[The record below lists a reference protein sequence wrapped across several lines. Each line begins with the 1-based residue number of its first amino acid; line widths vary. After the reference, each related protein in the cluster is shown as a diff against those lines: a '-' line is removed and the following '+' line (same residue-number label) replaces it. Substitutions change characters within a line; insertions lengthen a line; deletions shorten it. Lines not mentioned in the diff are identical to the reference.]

1 MGKRNKMNNIP
12 LKYQSQVKQLVN
24 KAYARG
30 FVKGQ
35 KSMRRE
41 IIEFRCNK
49 CHNLQDQDDKQSNE
63 NWAVFKTN
71 EKCKCGGKYVLFV
84 NGKEL

>member
-1 MGKRNKMNNIP
+1 MKLEGNKMNKIP

-35 KSMRRE
+35 KSRERE
-41 IIEFRCNK
+41 IVKINK
-49 CHNLQDQDDKQSNE
+49 KRKKIL
-63 NWAVFKTN
+63 
-71 EKCKCGGKYVLFV
+71 
-84 NGKEL
+84 

>member
-1 MGKRNKMNNIP
+1 MNKIP

-35 KSMRRE
+35 KSRE
-41 IIEFRCNK
+41 
-49 CHNLQDQDDKQSNE
+49 
-63 NWAVFKTN
+63 
-71 EKCKCGGKYVLFV
+71 
-84 NGKEL
+84 KEITK